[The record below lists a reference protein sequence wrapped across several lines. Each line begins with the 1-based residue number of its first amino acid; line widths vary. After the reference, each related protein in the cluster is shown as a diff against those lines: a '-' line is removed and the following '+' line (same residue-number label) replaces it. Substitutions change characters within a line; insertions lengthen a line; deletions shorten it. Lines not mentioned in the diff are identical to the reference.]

1 MKKFFKK
8 LFFKEKYILD
18 ELNEM
23 IAKADKA
30 LAIQDETIKILD
42 NILYII
48 EK

>member
-1 MKKFFKK
+1 MKKVFKK

-30 LAIQDETIKILD
+30 LAIQDETIKTLD
-42 NILYII
+42 NILNII

>member
-23 IAKADKA
+23 IAKVDKA
-30 LAIQDETIKILD
+30 LAIQDETIKTLD
-42 NILYII
+42 NILNII

>member
-18 ELNEM
+18 ELIEM

-30 LAIQDETIKILD
+30 LAIQDETIKTLD
-42 NILYII
+42 NILNII

>member
-23 IAKADKA
+23 IVKADKA
-30 LAIQDETIKILD
+30 LAIQDETIKTLD
-42 NILYII
+42 NILNII